1 MRFLAAIKLGSK
13 SKCVDPKAKPNRN
26 FFRDNLCLPLESA
39 FINRKH
45 SFQNS
50 RSNYVAPPLTLH
62 PSFDSVLCPSFDS
75 FGYLASPRIW
85 TSCKTDRRD
94 KWGGGLFYPV
104 TKWCC
109 FRLCLFFLSEMKP
122 SAFFLELC
130 KANIDPVKALVFEVF
145 AALHFGLNEGLN
157 YD

>member
-94 KWGGGLFYPV
+94 KWGGAVLPSNQVVLLSSMLIFSFRNE
-104 TKWCC
+104 TIC
-109 FRLCLFFLSEMKP
+109 FFW
-122 SAFFLELC
+122 
-130 KANIDPVKALVFEVF
+130 
-145 AALHFGLNEGLN
+145 N
-157 YD
+157 YVRQT